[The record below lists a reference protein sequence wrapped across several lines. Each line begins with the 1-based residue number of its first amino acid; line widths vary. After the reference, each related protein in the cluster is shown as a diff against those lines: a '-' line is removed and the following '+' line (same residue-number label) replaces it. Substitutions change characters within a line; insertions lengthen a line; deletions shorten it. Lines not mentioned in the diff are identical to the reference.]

1 MMLNRKAGLIIF
13 FQALIIV
20 TLFWMLVFYGK
31 DEYEDYQSE
40 HEEEIETPNRV
51 STQDGVSSVIL
62 SQATQNNSGI
72 QTSKLHPAT
81 YLGEI
86 KTFGQVVAIDG
97 LIDAKTKYLN
107 LASALTL
114 AKSGSAK
121 NVAQYQRLKT
131 LNADDKNVSD
141 FAVQEALA
149 AVNADKANIQ
159 AADTQLKNLLSS
171 IQLQW
176 GDEFS
181 KLVAGQSNTT
191 YLTDLLTRKN
201 VLIQVSLPLHTEVPK
216 PKSQIHITPLT
227 GDSNPILATYIS
239 PASQSDASGFGKTF
253 FYSAPADYLRTGMR
267 VNVETDPT
275 TSDDANGVVIP
286 NSAVVWHAGQPWV
299 YIKQGRDQFIRKPIS
314 TSMEI
319 DAGWFNQHF
328 KTNTEVV
335 TSGAQLLLS
344 EEFKFLIK
352 NENDD

>member
-1 MMLNRKAGLIIF
+1 MLNKKTGLIIF

-31 DEYEDYQSE
+31 DEYEAFQSE
-40 HEEEIETPNRV
+40 QEEEIESPNRV
-51 STQDGVSSVIL
+51 SSHDGVNTVLL

-72 QTSKLHPAT
+72 QTSKLNHAS

-86 KTFGQVVAIDG
+86 KTFGQVVAIDT
-97 LIDAKTKYLN
+97 LLDARTRYLSLN
-107 LASALTL
+107 AALTL

-121 NVAQYQRLKT
+121 NSAQYQRLKT
-131 LNADDKNVSD
+131 LNEDDKNVSD
-141 FAVQEALA
+141 LAVQEALA
-149 AVNADKANIQ
+149 TVNADKANIQ
-159 AADTQLKNLLSS
+159 AAETQLKNLQST

-176 GDEFS
+176 GNELS
-181 KLVAGQSNTT
+181 KLVTGQSNAS

-201 VLIQVSLPLHTEVPK
+201 VLIQVSLPMHAEVPK
-216 PKSQIHITPLT
+216 HKSQIQITPLT
-227 GDSNPILATYIS
+227 GDNHPILATYIS
-239 PASQSDASGFGKTF
+239 AASQSDASGFGKTF
-253 FYSAPADYLRTGMR
+253 FYSAPAELLRTGMR

-275 TSDDANGVVIP
+275 TSDDANGVVVP
-286 NSAVVWHAGQPWV
+286 NSAVVWHGGQPWV
-299 YIKQGRDQFIRKPIS
+299 YIKKGSDQFVRKPIS

-319 DAGWFNQHF
+319 DAGWFNQHL
-328 KTNTEVV
+328 KPDTEVV